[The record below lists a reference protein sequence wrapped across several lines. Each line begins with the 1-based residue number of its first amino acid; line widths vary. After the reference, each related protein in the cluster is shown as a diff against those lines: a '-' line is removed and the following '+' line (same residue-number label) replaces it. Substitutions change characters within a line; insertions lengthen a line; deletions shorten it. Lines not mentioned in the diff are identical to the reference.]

1 MGEYAKREKDFD
13 MKKSLK
19 GISGVFRLFGVGRM
33 MAFIILF
40 TTAVNAVNAWFGYMT
55 ELAGGLWV
63 GLTVGSSM
71 CYMIAA
77 AAVSTIFAQNY
88 KLIYTMPMQAST
100 VPAQMVGVVDLTS
113 FACMALDVI
122 AMLATG
128 YRQEI
133 LLKVCMH
140 VMLYIVAQLV
150 LYIFTRSSFR
160 AGSNARNIVYAVLG
174 FTGYM
179 AGAIIY
185 STGMTILEEQPD
197 FCRENLTWLI
207 IALGVLG
214 IAAAVVTELVY
225 KGVRNCVRQ
234 TKLYKVKKKKNE
246 LEASYV

>member
-13 MKKSLK
+13 MKKSLR
-19 GISGVFRLFGVGRM
+19 GITGVFRLFGIGQM

-40 TTAVNAVNAWFGYMT
+40 TTAVNAVNAWFGYTT
-55 ELAGGLWV
+55 ELLGGLWM
-63 GLTVGSSM
+63 GITAGSSM
-71 CYMIAA
+71 CYML
-77 AAVSTIFAQNY
+77 AAVAVATIFGMNY

-100 VPAQMVGVVDLTS
+100 VPAQMVGVVDLTC
-113 FACMALDVI
+113 FACLVLDVT
-122 AMLATG
+122 AMLVLG
-128 YRQEI
+128 YREEI

-140 VMLYIVAQLV
+140 VMLYLVAQLV
-150 LYIFTRSSFR
+150 LYISVRSSFK
-160 AGSNARNIVYAVLG
+160 AGTNTRNIVYATLG

-179 AGAIIY
+179 AGAAVY
-185 STGMTILEEQPD
+185 TAAMTILEEQPD
-197 FCRENLTWLI
+197 FCRENLTWFI